1 MSGSAQSPKS
11 MTGFAQAAGE
21 YNGCALRIRLRSV
34 NHRFLDLHVRLPEGF
49 ESFEPHIRQRVR
61 ERLRRGHVD
70 VVLSCE
76 AAGPAA
82 VRVNQELAAAY
93 LRAAEE
99 LRNRFN
105 LVAEPALGEILRLP
119 GVIASAAL
127 PAEEKLDELGAQVL
141 ACLEQALERLDQMRA
156 AEGRALAEE
165 MRQRLSHIAA
175 CVAKIESLAENL
187 RPVYAR
193 RLEARVRDLLGGTLL
208 DPSRLAQEVALLA
221 ERSDIAEELARL
233 RSHLQQ
239 FEKLLDQSGDIGKKL
254 DFLLQEMQRE
264 ANTMLSKTPGVEQEG
279 LVITELA
286 LEVKS
291 QIEKLRE
298 QVQNIE

>member
-1 MSGSAQSPKS
+1 MSSRLPSPKS
-11 MTGFAQAAGE
+11 MTGFAQATGE
-21 YNGCALRIRLRSV
+21 YNGFALRIRLRSV

-70 VVLSCE
+70 VVLNCE

-105 LVAEPALGEILRLP
+105 LAAEPALGEILRLP
-119 GVIASAAL
+119 GVITSAVL
-127 PAEEKLDELGAQVL
+127 PAEEKLEELGARVL

-165 MRQRLSHIAA
+165 MHRHLHHIAA
-175 CVAKIESLAENL
+175 CVAQIEPLAEKL
-187 RPVYAR
+187 LPVYAR
-193 RLEARVRDLLGGTLL
+193 RLEARVRDLLGGAML
-208 DPSRLAQEVALLA
+208 DPARLAQEVALLA

-239 FEKLLDQSGDIGKKL
+239 FEQLLAQSGDIGKKL

-279 LVITELA
+279 LAITELA

-298 QVQNIE
+298 QVQNVE